1 MMQAMQPEPDRLPEA
16 EAARSPG
23 PCAPRFDRPWRRRE
37 GLLALLGLSAGA
49 GLAWPLVLRA
59 QGAQP
64 AEAPPRL
71 AFLGFELID
80 EQPDPARG
88 PEQRRRLAMI
98 GAQMADGLQARG
110 LYQVVPLA
118 PAAPLLAQVREQH
131 EFVYRCNG
139 CLAELG
145 PALNLR
151 LVATGW
157 VQRVSGLIL
166 NINLQVQDVVAD
178 RLVLTRSVD
187 IRGDNDE
194 SWRRGT
200 AHLLRDLVER
210 REREPGHGR

>member
-1 MMQAMQPEPDRLPEA
+1 MMQAMRPEPDLLTGA
-16 EAARSPG
+16 QAAPG
-23 PCAPRFDRPWRRRE
+23 PCPRPLHFSRPWHRRE
-37 GLLALLGLSAGA
+37 ALAALLGVGVAV
-49 GLAWPLVLRA
+49 GLARPLTLQA
-59 QGAQP
+59 QSAQS

-80 EQPDPARG
+80 EQPDPARV

-98 GAQMADGLQARG
+98 GAQMAEGLQARG
-110 LYQVVPLA
+110 LYEVVPLA
-118 PAAPLLAQVREQH
+118 PVAPLLAQVREQH